1 VPRRKPVKPVAEA
14 RRIEAIL
21 AGLDEMYPAATC
33 ELVHQNAYQL
43 IVATILSAQ
52 CTDKRVNMVTPELF
66 KRWPNAESLAK
77 AKPKELEKVIQSTGF
92 FRAKA
97 KNLIGMAKGLTKNH
111 AGEVPREMDALLEL
125 PGVARKTA
133 NVVLGTAYGI
143 ADGVVVDTHVAR
155 LSARLALSDEE
166 DPKKIERDLME
177 KIPRERWIQFSHQ
190 LIWHG
195 RRICFAR
202 KPNCGSCL
210 LAPHCPAAFAEAQ

>member
-1 VPRRKPVKPVAEA
+1 MPRRKSLKSPTEA

-33 ELVHQNAYQL
+33 ELVHDNAFQL

-52 CTDKRVNMVTPELF
+52 CTDKRVNMVTPEVF
-66 KRWPNAESLAK
+66 RRWPDAASLAR

-92 FRAKA
+92 FRAKT
-97 KNLIGMAKGLTKNH
+97 KNLIGMAKGLVKNH
-111 AGEVPREMDALLEL
+111 GGEVPREMDALLPL

-133 NVVLGTAYGI
+133 NVVLGTAFGI

-177 KIPRERWIQFSHQ
+177 KIPRDRWIQFSHQ

-195 RRICFAR
+195 RRTCFAR
-202 KPNCGSCL
+202 KPNCAACL
-210 LAPHCPAAFAEAQ
+210 LAPHCPAAFAEG

>member
-1 VPRRKPVKPVAEA
+1 VPRRKLVKGAAEA
-14 RRIEAIL
+14 RRIQSIL

-33 ELVHQNAYQL
+33 ELVHGSAYQL

-52 CTDKRVNMVTPELF
+52 CTDKRVNMVTPEVF
-66 KRWPNAESLAK
+66 KRWPHAEALAK

-92 FRAKA
+92 FRNKA
-97 KNLIGMAKGLTKNH
+97 KSLIGMAKGLVAKH
-111 AGEVPREMDALLEL
+111 GGEVPREMDELLEL

-166 DPKKIERDLME
+166 DPKKIELDLMQ
-177 KIPRERWIQFSHQ
+177 KIPRERWISFSHQ
-190 LIWHG
+190 MIWHG

-202 KPNCGSCL
+202 KPNCGECL
-210 LAPHCPAAFAEAQ
+210 LAPHCPAAFAED